1 MTNPSWRVHRHQ
13 LKGYVVD
20 AEEEV
25 EEAIKMGEEE
35 VEEKV
40 VVEEEVEVLLEEGEE
55 EIKVVVEKVR
65 LVKILTINL
74 LPQKSSPL
82 SRRS

>member
-1 MTNPSWRVHRHQ
+1 M
-13 LKGYVVD
+13 VD

-40 VVEEEVEVLLEEGEE
+40 VVEEEEEVLLEEEGEE
-55 EIKVVVEKVR
+55 DIKVVVEKVR

-82 SRRS
+82 LRRS